1 MNLAVTEMRER
12 PNYKWLVVC
21 LLWFVCFLN
30 YADRLAIFSIFPLI
44 KQQFLLSDV
53 QLGIVGA
60 AFMWMYALFGP
71 VAGWLCDRFSRK
83 HLVIGALFFWSLV
96 TAATSIAHTETQLLL
111 YRALGGLGEA
121 FYFPAAMS
129 LLSDYHGTATRSKA
143 MSLHQSGV
151 YAGSIAGGA
160 ISGVVGQ
167 YYGWRPPFIIF
178 GVAGIIL
185 GILLIGFLKEPVR
198 GMSNMNDSLE
208 NSAKEIGTFQDS
220 KSRSSLWT
228 GLGDVLQNRLAMLLV
243 AVFIGA
249 NFVAAVFLTWM
260 PTFLYEKFHMSL
272 SMAGFSGT
280 AYLQVA
286 SVFGVLSGGVLAD
299 LAAKRVPGGRLF
311 TQAAGLIG
319 GVPFLFLT
327 GWSHAVPAF
336 ILATIGFG
344 YFKGLYDANI
354 FAGLY
359 DVVPIERRGVAAGVL
374 NSLGWLG
381 AGFAPIIIALGS
393 SRYGMSICI
402 SATATIYL
410 TIGLLLAWGGCR
422 ITLSSAS
429 EG

>member
-1 MNLAVTEMRER
+1 MNLDLAEKRER

-21 LLWFVCFLN
+21 MLWFVCFFN
-30 YADRLAIFSIFPLI
+30 YADRQAIFSIFPLI
-44 KQQFLLSDV
+44 KQQFHLTDV
-53 QLGIVGA
+53 QLGVLGA

-71 VAGWLCDRFSRK
+71 VAGWLCDRFPRK
-83 HLVIGALFFWSLV
+83 GLIIAALFFWSIV
-96 TAATSIAHTETQLLL
+96 TAATSFTHTYTELLVC
-111 YRALGGLGEA
+111 RALGGLGEA

-129 LLSDYHGTATRSKA
+129 LLSDYHGIGTRSKA

-160 ISGVVGQ
+160 LSGLVGE
-167 YYGWRPPFIIF
+167 YYGWRPPFILF
-178 GVAGIIL
+178 GVAGIVL
-185 GILLIGFLKEPVR
+185 GVFLIGLLKEPAR
-198 GMSNMNDSLE
+198 GMSTANDPEPSGKLIDTDKARKY
-208 NSAKEIGTFQDS
+208 SG
-220 KSRSSLWT
+220 SLWS
-228 GLGDVLQNRLAMLLV
+228 GLSDVLQNRMAML
-243 AVFIGA
+243 
-249 NFVAAVFLTWM
+249 FLTWL

-286 SVFGVLSGGVLAD
+286 SVVGVLSGGVLAD
-299 LAAKRVPGGRLF
+299 FAAKRVRGGRLF

-359 DVVPIERRGVAAGVL
+359 DVVPVERRGVAAGVL
-374 NSLGWLG
+374 NSLGWMG
-381 AGFAPIIIALGS
+381 AGFAPIAIALGTA
-393 SRYGMSICI
+393 RYGMSLCI
-402 SATATIYL
+402 SATGAIYL
-410 TIGLLLAWGGCR
+410 TIGLLLAWGGRR
-422 ITLSSAS
+422 INRHAVSTES
-429 EG
+429 